1 MSDPAATVSGVTRTV
16 PTGAQYRIRHG
27 DHAATV
33 TEVGA
38 SLREYAVGSRDVVHP
53 FPETSMPP
61 AGNGAVLVPW
71 PNRLRD
77 GQYTYEGEALQLPI
91 NEPGRM
97 TALHGLGNWQRWT
110 VTDHTDAAVTLEL
123 ELVPTPGF
131 PFFVRFTLT
140 YSLSDDGLR
149 VHLVATNEG
158 ERTAPYGTGFHP
170 WLSPGGAELDDC
182 TLRLDAATKITVDD
196 RLLPTGSEPAAGRF
210 DFRSPSTLRGV
221 ALDDAY
227 VDVVRDER
235 GLAWIQ
241 LAAPDGRTAA
251 VWMDESMDTFQVCTG
266 DELVPVAN
274 RTGVAA
280 EPMSCIADA
289 FRTGE
294 RLVHLRAGE
303 SHAVTW
309 GATLL

>member
-1 MSDPAATVSGVTRTV
+1 MTSTAPS
-16 PTGAQYRIRHG
+16 GAQYRIRHG
-27 DHAATV
+27 EHAATV

-38 SLREYAVGSRDVVHP
+38 SLREYAVGGRDVVHP
-53 FPETSMPP
+53 FGEDELPP

-77 GQYTYEGEALQLPI
+77 GQYTYEGVDYQLPL
-91 NEPGRM
+91 NEPARG
-97 TALHGLGNWQRWT
+97 TALHGLANWQRWT
-110 VTDHTDAAVTLEL
+110 VTEQTGSAVTLEL
-123 ELVPTPGF
+123 PLVPTPGYPF
-131 PFFVRFTLT
+131 PVRFTIT

-149 VHLVATNEG
+149 VRVVARNEG
-158 ERTAPYGTGFHP
+158 DRTAPYGVGFHP
-170 WLSPGGAELDDC
+170 WLSPGGADLDDC
-182 TLRLDAATKITVDD
+182 TLRLDAATRVTVDD
-196 RLLPTGSEPAAGRF
+196 RLLPTGTEPAVPPY
-210 DFRSPSTLRGV
+210 DFRTPATLEGV

-266 DELVPVAN
+266 DELVPAAN

-289 FRTGE
+289 FRTGD
-294 RLVHLRAGE
+294 RLVHLAPGQRHE
-303 SHAVTW
+303 VTW

>member
-1 MSDPAATVSGVTRTV
+1 MTTTV
-16 PTGAQYRIRHG
+16 PSKAAPTGVQYRIRHD

-38 SLREYAVGSRDVVHP
+38 TLREYAVGGRDVVHP
-53 FPETSMPP
+53 FPEDALPP

-77 GQYTYEGEALQLPI
+77 GRYTYEGVDYQLPI
-91 NEPGRM
+91 NEPDRM
-97 TALHGLGNWQRWT
+97 TSLHGLGNWQRWT
-110 VTDHTDAAVTLEL
+110 ATEHTHTSVTLEL
-123 ELVPTPGF
+123 ALVPTPGYPF
-131 PFFVRFTLT
+131 PVRLT
-140 YSLSDDGLR
+140 ITYALSDDGLR
-149 VHLVATNEG
+149 VDLVATNEG
-158 ERTAPYGTGFHP
+158 DRTAPYGTGFHP
-170 WLSPGGAELDDC
+170 WLSPNGADLDDC
-182 TLRLDAATKITVDD
+182 TLRLDAATKVTVDD
-196 RLLPTGSEPAAGRF
+196 RLLPTGTEPAARKF
-210 DFRSPSTLRGV
+210 DFRTPSTLRDV

-227 VDVVRDER
+227 VDVVRDEQ

-251 VWMDESMDTFQVCTG
+251 VWMDGSMDTFQVCTG
-266 DELVPVAN
+266 DELIPVAN

-294 RLVHLRAGE
+294 RLVHLAPGQ
-303 SHAVTW
+303 SHTVTW